1 MLMLKVSAIEDAKL
15 FSPIKYHRSNK
26 KIFKTYDPDYFEEE
40 NTVEEEVDGDEGVR
54 NVGTE
59 VRTSLDRGTHKK
71 KKEKKKE
78 EKDLLGKHF
87 FLVIV
92 GGSLAGIFLLIIFVL
107 ILLYL
112 RGKFCQKTR
121 VENESE
127 DVPSPIITR
136 DSRNLSEREQRSVS
150 LESF

>member
-1 MLMLKVSAIEDAKL
+1 MLKVSAIEDAKL

-40 NTVEEEVDGDEGVR
+40 NTVEEEVDGDEGVG
-54 NVGTE
+54 NMETE

-71 KKEKKKE
+71 RKEKKKE
-78 EKDLLGKHF
+78 DKDFLGNNF

-92 GGSLAGIFLLIIFVL
+92 GGSLAGIFLLIIVVL

-112 RGKFCQKTR
+112 RGKFCQKTL
-121 VENESE
+121 VENEESK
-127 DVPSPIITR
+127 DVPAPIIAR
-136 DSRNLSEREQRSVS
+136 DSRNLSEQEQRSVS

>member
-1 MLMLKVSAIEDAKL
+1 MLKVSAIEDAKL
-15 FSPIKYHRSNK
+15 FSPIKYHRSNR

-54 NVGTE
+54 NMETE

-71 KKEKKKE
+71 RKEKKKE
-78 EKDLLGKHF
+78 DKDFLGNNF

-92 GGSLAGIFLLIIFVL
+92 GGSLAGIVLLIIFVL

-112 RGKFCQKTR
+112 RGKFCQKTL
-121 VENESE
+121 VENEESK
-127 DVPSPIITR
+127 DVPAPIIAR
-136 DSRNLSEREQRSVS
+136 DSRNLSEQEQRSVS